1 MNAYTMTNE
10 QIIFYGE
17 SLRLEERCE
26 ATVQKYVGA
35 VTALFDFLPD
45 GKVVSQEAA
54 LAWKEEISGG
64 FTAGTVNVMISAA
77 NRFFA
82 FMKWND
88 VRLKQIKTQRRIF
101 RDRDRELTKTE
112 YMRLLN
118 AAWKND
124 NLRLYYL
131 MQTLGSTGVRVS
143 ELRFITVEA
152 VHAGKAVVDCK
163 GKRREVLIPKKLR
176 KRLLA
181 YCEEAKI
188 TSGPVFVTKNGKPL
202 KFLPDIATVQRLS
215 GSGHEYRAGCD
226 IRFLAVGQQ
235 FLPQLLRNQDFAPF
249 ALAVHDRLASMN
261 RLHSNETQFGHAD
274 ARRAERLHQIIQAQ
288 VVVFPRRVQEAYVLR
303 FRQFPVAVAENPTL
317 HFKLF
322 NADVPRHEREKTV
335 HGGNHDVDRADA
347 ELSADVFFPR
357 ESRFSGN

>member
-10 QIIFYGE
+10 QIAFYGKA
-17 SLRLEERCE
+17 LRLEERCE
-26 ATVQKYVGA
+26 ATIQKYLGA

-163 GKRREVLIPKKLR
+163 GKRREVLISKKLR

-202 KFLPDIATVQRLS
+202 NRSNIWKELQRLCDDASVDRRKVFPHNFRHLFAVTFYRMQKDIAK
-215 GSGHEYRAGCD
+215 
-226 IRFLAVGQQ
+226 LAD
-235 FLPQLLRNQDFAPF
+235 LL
-249 ALAVHDRLASMN
+249 
-261 RLHSNETQFGHAD
+261 GHASVNTT
-274 ARRAERLHQIIQAQ
+274 RIYIMESGAE
-288 VVVFPRRVQEAYVLR
+288 
-303 FRQFPVAVAENPTL
+303 
-317 HFKLF
+317 
-322 NADVPRHEREKTV
+322 HERQLEKLGLV
-335 HGGNHDVDRADA
+335 V
-347 ELSADVFFPR
+347 
-357 ESRFSGN
+357 

>member
-64 FTAGTVNVMISAA
+64 VTAGTVNVMISAA

-118 AAWKND
+118 AAWKNG

-131 MQTLGSTGVRVS
+131 M
-143 ELRFITVEA
+143 
-152 VHAGKAVVDCK
+152 
-163 GKRREVLIPKKLR
+163 
-176 KRLLA
+176 
-181 YCEEAKI
+181 
-188 TSGPVFVTKNGKPL
+188 
-202 KFLPDIATVQRLS
+202 
-215 GSGHEYRAGCD
+215 
-226 IRFLAVGQQ
+226 
-235 FLPQLLRNQDFAPF
+235 
-249 ALAVHDRLASMN
+249 
-261 RLHSNETQFGHAD
+261 
-274 ARRAERLHQIIQAQ
+274 
-288 VVVFPRRVQEAYVLR
+288 
-303 FRQFPVAVAENPTL
+303 
-317 HFKLF
+317 
-322 NADVPRHEREKTV
+322 
-335 HGGNHDVDRADA
+335 
-347 ELSADVFFPR
+347 
-357 ESRFSGN
+357 